1 MLRTHAS
8 PGVLA
13 DQNSVMEV
21 YFKDLISE
29 EASLEKL
36 VDDLSR
42 VVQGADDYA
51 RAVGANVSRQTRDEV
66 VGRLNRLKQNCNALK
81 AHALTGAKAT
91 DRLVRRHP
99 YASLAVTFAAG
110 MFAAAMILKRK

>member
-1 MLRTHAS
+1 
-8 PGVLA
+8 
-13 DQNSVMEV
+13 MEL

-51 RAVGANVSRQTRDEV
+51 LAVGANVSEHARDEV
-66 VGRLNRLKQNCNALK
+66 VGRLNSLKQNYLRLKQK
-81 AHALTGAKAT
+81 TMSGACAT
-91 DRLVRRHP
+91 DRLLRANP
-99 YASLAVTFAAG
+99 YSSLAITFALG
-110 MFAAAMILKRK
+110 LIVGGKWLRKR